1 MKRSSNDRYKISY
14 VTSSLEK
21 VANGVK
27 LVPSFM
33 IDEKNHQ
40 MTKEFFKAVSDHAL
54 MTLHIVEN
62 YGENT
67 HHIIEAMF
75 KSFARALK
83 QAICIDEKNKEQIV
97 SSKGVL

>member
-1 MKRSSNDRYKISY
+1 MYFQDNLYFVQLMYYMDKYKISY

-40 MTKEFFKAVSDHAL
+40 MTKEFF
-54 MTLHIVEN
+54 TYICPIVGAEN
-62 YGENT
+62 KV
-67 HHIIEAMF
+67 H
-75 KSFARALK
+75 LK
-83 QAICIDEKNKEQIV
+83 IN
-97 SSKGVL
+97 SKILKK